1 MVTWATHPCLGIVVR
16 PNPVNHPSANTLAG
30 IAYVVLSVACFAV
43 LDTVTK
49 NVSASMSLMLALW
62 FRYLIQALFSTVFF
76 LPKRGMALFKTDH
89 PRFQVARGV
98 LLFVSSMCAFYGLKY
113 LPVGEFTAIAS
124 VTPLVETLMAA
135 MSLGEKV
142 RKLRWALVLGAFAGT
157 MVIVRPGSQHFDWVL
172 IFPLL
177 LILTNS
183 SFQLL
188 TRKMTSTEDPVT
200 MNVLTGWVG
209 TLLGA
214 LILPFVWE
222 LPTDWHLWLQLLI
235 MGIFATVGHYL
246 LIMAFSKAPA
256 TVLTPY
262 FYTQIG
268 FAMLGGWL
276 MFDHVPD
283 HWTLVGIGIVAMCG
297 ALGALLTVR
306 ESRIAVM
313 PAES

>member
-124 VTPLVETLMAA
+124 VTPLVVTLMAA

-157 MVIVRPGSQHFDWVL
+157 LVIVRPGSQHFDWVL

-222 LPTDWHLWLQLLI
+222 LPKDWHLWLQLLI

>member
-1 MVTWATHPCLGIVVR
+1 
-16 PNPVNHPSANTLAG
+16 VNHPSANTLAG

-89 PRFQVARGV
+89 PRFQLARGV

-124 VTPLVETLMAA
+124 VTPLVVTLMAA

-262 FYTQIG
+262 FYTHIG

>member
-1 MVTWATHPCLGIVVR
+1 VGIIVR

-30 IAYVVLSVACFAV
+30 IGYVILSVACFAV
-43 LDTVTK
+43 LDTVAK
-49 NVSASMSLMLALW
+49 NISASMSLMLALW
-62 FRYLIQALFSTVFF
+62 FRYFIQALLSTVFF
-76 LPKRGMALFKTDH
+76 LPKRGMALFKTAH
-89 PRFQVARGV
+89 PRFQIARGM

-113 LPVGEFTAIAS
+113 LPVGEFTAIVS
-124 VTPLVETLMAA
+124 VTPLVVTLVAA
-135 MSLGEKV
+135 MSLAEKV
-142 RKLRWALVLGAFAGT
+142 RKLRWALVLIAFAGT

-172 IFPLL
+172 IFPLV

-183 SFQLL
+183 GFHLL

-200 MNVLTGWVG
+200 MNVMTGWVG
-209 TLLGA
+209 TIMGA
-214 LILPFVWE
+214 LALPFVWE
-222 LPTDWHLWLQLLI
+222 LPTDWHIWLQLLI

-283 HWTLVGIGIVAMCG
+283 QWTMVGIGIVALCG
-297 ALGALLTVR
+297 ALGAWLTVR

-313 PAES
+313 PVES

>member
-1 MVTWATHPCLGIVVR
+1 
-16 PNPVNHPSANTLAG
+16 VNHPSANTLAG
-30 IAYVVLSVACFAV
+30 IGYVILSVACFAV

-49 NVSASMSLMLALW
+49 NISASMSLMLALW

-76 LPKRGMALFKTDH
+76 LPKRGMALFKTAH
-89 PRFQVARGV
+89 PRFQIARGM

-113 LPVGEFTAIAS
+113 LPVGEFTAIVS
-124 VTPLVETLMAA
+124 ITPLVVTLIAA
-135 MSLGEKV
+135 MSLAEKV
-142 RKLRWALVLGAFAGT
+142 RKLRWALVLSAFAGT

-172 IFPLL
+172 IFPLV
-177 LILTNS
+177 LIMTNS

-209 TLLGA
+209 TIMGA
-214 LILPFVWE
+214 LALPFVWE
-222 LPTDWHLWLQLLI
+222 LPTDWHLWVQLLI
-235 MGIFATVGHYL
+235 MGSFATVGHYL
-246 LIMAFSKAPA
+246 LIIAFSKAPA

-262 FYTQIG
+262 FYIQIG

-283 HWTLVGIGIVAMCG
+283 HWTLVGIGIVALCG

-306 ESRIAVM
+306 ESRIQVM

>member
-1 MVTWATHPCLGIVVR
+1 
-16 PNPVNHPSANTLAG
+16 
-30 IAYVVLSVACFAV
+30 
-43 LDTVTK
+43 
-49 NVSASMSLMLALW
+49 
-62 FRYLIQALFSTVFF
+62 
-76 LPKRGMALFKTDH
+76 
-89 PRFQVARGV
+89 
-98 LLFVSSMCAFYGLKY
+98 
-113 LPVGEFTAIAS
+113 
-124 VTPLVETLMAA
+124 
-135 MSLGEKV
+135 
-142 RKLRWALVLGAFAGT
+142 
-157 MVIVRPGSQHFDWVL
+157 
-172 IFPLL
+172 
-177 LILTNS
+177 
-183 SFQLL
+183 
-188 TRKMTSTEDPVT
+188 MTSTEDPVT

>member
-1 MVTWATHPCLGIVVR
+1 
-16 PNPVNHPSANTLAG
+16 
-30 IAYVVLSVACFAV
+30 
-43 LDTVTK
+43 
-49 NVSASMSLMLALW
+49 
-62 FRYLIQALFSTVFF
+62 
-76 LPKRGMALFKTDH
+76 
-89 PRFQVARGV
+89 
-98 LLFVSSMCAFYGLKY
+98 MCAFYGLKY

-124 VTPLVETLMAA
+124 ITPLVVTLMAA
-135 MSLGEKV
+135 ISLGEKV

-172 IFPLL
+172 IFPLM
-177 LILTNS
+177 LIVTNS

-188 TRKMTSTEDPVT
+188 TRKMTSTEDPIT

-214 LILPFVWE
+214 LLLPFVWE

-235 MGIFATVGHYL
+235 MGSFATVGHYL

-262 FYTQIG
+262 FYTQIA

-283 HWTLVGIGIVAMCG
+283 HWTLVGIGIVALCG
-297 ALGALLTVR
+297 ALGAWLTVR

>member
-1 MVTWATHPCLGIVVR
+1 
-16 PNPVNHPSANTLAG
+16 VNHPSANTLAG

-124 VTPLVETLMAA
+124 VTPLVVTLMAA

-157 MVIVRPGSQHFDWVL
+157 LVIVRPGSQHFDWVL

>member
-124 VTPLVETLMAA
+124 VTPLVVTLMAA

-157 MVIVRPGSQHFDWVL
+157 LVIVRPGSQHFDWVL

-222 LPTDWHLWLQLLI
+222 LPTDWHLWVQLLI

>member
-124 VTPLVETLMAA
+124 VTPLVVTLMAA

-157 MVIVRPGSQHFDWVL
+157 LVIVRPGSQHFDWVL

-246 LIMAFSKAPA
+246 LIMSFSKAPA

>member
-1 MVTWATHPCLGIVVR
+1 M
-16 PNPVNHPSANTLAG
+16 NHPSANTLAG
-30 IAYVVLSVACFAV
+30 IGYVILSVACFAV
-43 LDTVTK
+43 LDTVAK
-49 NVSASMSLMLALW
+49 NISASMSLMLALW
-62 FRYLIQALFSTVFF
+62 FRYFIQALLSTVFF
-76 LPKRGMALFKTDH
+76 LPKRGMALFKTAH
-89 PRFQVARGV
+89 PRFQIARGM

-113 LPVGEFTAIAS
+113 LPVGEFTAIVS
-124 VTPLVETLMAA
+124 ITPLVVTLVAA
-135 MSLGEKV
+135 MSLAEKV
-142 RKLRWALVLGAFAGT
+142 RKLRWALVLIAFAGT

-172 IFPLL
+172 IFPLV
-177 LILTNS
+177 LIVTNS
-183 SFQLL
+183 GFQLL

-209 TLLGA
+209 TIMGA
-214 LILPFVWE
+214 LALPFVWE

-235 MGIFATVGHYL
+235 MGSFATVGHYL
-246 LIMAFSKAPA
+246 LIIAFSKAPA

-262 FYTQIG
+262 FYIQIG

-283 HWTLVGIGIVAMCG
+283 HWTLIGIGIVALCG

-306 ESRIAVM
+306 ESRIQVM

>member
-89 PRFQVARGV
+89 PRFQLARGV

-124 VTPLVETLMAA
+124 VTPLVVTLMAA

-268 FAMLGGWL
+268 CAMLGGWL

>member
-124 VTPLVETLMAA
+124 VTPLVVTLMAA

-157 MVIVRPGSQHFDWVL
+157 LVIVRPGSQHFDWVL

-222 LPTDWHLWLQLLI
+222 LLTDWHLWLQLLI